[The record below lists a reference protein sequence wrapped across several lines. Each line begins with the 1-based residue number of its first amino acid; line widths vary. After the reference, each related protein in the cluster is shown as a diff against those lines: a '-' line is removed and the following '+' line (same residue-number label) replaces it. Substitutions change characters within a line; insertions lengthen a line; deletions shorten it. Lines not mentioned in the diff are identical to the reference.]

1 MHAELTVSVQQER
14 VKAMVRMVCALPGP
28 VGRAG
33 PCQLR
38 EEGLQEA
45 GLPRLLTSL
54 PLPNTWKMS
63 LGCLHHSHH
72 MLLSTGF
79 CSHCIYQPVLTYEAM
94 FIIMPRIIII
104 IIIIITLCPEHNS
117 QLEMHLGSRVYSW
130 PNTGPATSRACHT
143 NNDQDFCCRAGQY
156 AVL

>member
-63 LGCLHHSHH
+63 LGCLHHSHP

-79 CSHCIYQPVLTYEAM
+79 CSHCFIYQPVLIYEAM
-94 FIIMPRIIII
+94 FNCMVREAAS
-104 IIIIITLCPEHNS
+104 CPEHNS
-117 QLEMHLGSRVYSW
+117 QFEMHLGSMMYSW
-130 PNTGPATSRACHT
+130 PSTGPGPPATSRACHT
-143 NNDQDFCCRAGQY
+143 KNDQDFCCH
-156 AVL
+156 V